1 MTTAEMLQSKPGVV
15 GATIITRSG
24 HYFDFLDPKLET
36 IHIEDI
42 AWALAFTC
50 RFGGQS
56 LHYYS
61 VAQHSVLVA
70 ESVSPELR
78 LAALL
83 HDAAEAYVGDVV
95 GPLKQLLPDYKIV
108 EKRVEAAVA
117 AKFGVPVEMHPEIK
131 HADLRLLRTEQR
143 DLTSGHAENWNGL
156 DAYPPL
162 KQRIVP
168 MTPTEAANAFLL
180 KYERL
185 TQFTAQPTVIKSASG
200 TLNTNGENNE
210 P

>member
-1 MTTAEMLQSKPGVV
+1 MTTSEMLKSKPGVV

-24 HYFDFLDPKLET
+24 HYFDFLDPKPET
-36 IHIEDI
+36 IEIEDI

-61 VAQHSVLVA
+61 VAQHSVLVS
-70 ESVSPELR
+70 EIVDVELR

-95 GPLKQLLPDYKIV
+95 GPLKQLLPDYKV
-108 EKRVEAAVA
+108 MERRVEAAVM
-117 AKFGVPVEMHPEIK
+117 AKFGVPLDMHPDIK
-131 HADLRLLRTEQR
+131 NADLRLLRTEQR

-162 KQRIVP
+162 KQRIIP
-168 MTPTEAANAFLL
+168 LAPADAAHAFLSRYHALTTYTSESRL
-180 KYERL
+180 KAAVGD
-185 TQFTAQPTVIKSASG
+185 QK
-200 TLNTNGENNE
+200 
-210 P
+210 